1 VSSLPLF
8 LHVKTDFVC
17 ERPPEFVGAAA
28 IIPKARDTTL
38 EARAQCMAMTVRED
52 VWIPSHAEQLAAYV
66 YRPDSDT
73 GNSPCVVMAHG
84 WSATRDDGLPGF
96 AEAFR
101 GAGFVVILFD
111 YRHFGASTGEPR
123 QLLDIRGQHDDYR
136 AVVAWA
142 RELAGVDPDRVVL
155 FGSSFSGGHVLAVA
169 ATDAR
174 IAAVISQAPFTD
186 AIPTLMLVPPRNIV
200 RFVVAAVRDQA
211 GAWLGRS
218 PVLVP
223 AVGEPGAFG
232 AMTAPEAKPG
242 FDAIVPSDSKWR
254 NEFAAR
260 MMLAFP
266 FYRPG
271 RKAAKL
277 KMPVLICIC
286 DTDETTPI
294 APALRAAKRALRAE
308 LRRYPYGHFGIY
320 HDPQAKADQVAF
332 LRRTVQGVAA
342 PGHESPPPP

>member
-1 VSSLPLF
+1 
-8 LHVKTDFVC
+8 
-17 ERPPEFVGAAA
+17 
-28 IIPKARDTTL
+28 
-38 EARAQCMAMTVRED
+38 MTVRED
-52 VWIPSHAEQLAAYV
+52 ARIPSHGEQLAAYV
-66 YRPDSDT
+66 YRPDSAA
-73 GNSPCVVMAHG
+73 GNAPCVVMAHG
-84 WSATRDDGLPGF
+84 WSATRDDGLPGY

-101 GAGFVVILFD
+101 DVGFVVILFD

-123 QLLDIRGQHDDYR
+123 QLLDIRRQHDDYR

-142 RELAGVDPDRVVL
+142 RRLGGVDPDRVVL
-155 FGSSFSGGHVLAVA
+155 FGTSLSGGHVLAVA
-169 ATDAR
+169 ATDAQ

-186 AIPTLMLVPPRNIV
+186 AIPTMMMVPLRNTV

-211 GAWLGRS
+211 GAWLGRP

-242 FDAIVPSDSKWR
+242 FDAIEPPGSKWR

-260 MMLAFP
+260 MMLTFP

-277 KMPVLICIC
+277 KTPILICVC

-294 APALRAAKRALRAE
+294 APALSAAKRAPRAE
-308 LRRYPYGHFGIY
+308 LRRYPYGHFDIY
-320 HDPQAKADQVAF
+320 HDPQAKTDQVAF
-332 LRRTVQGVAA
+332 LRRTV
-342 PGHESPPPP
+342 